1 MKIDGIVV
9 DTKMKDCFGTLGI
22 EPTSNLNLIKC
33 AYKDMIM
40 MVHPDRIRRS
50 GLKWTKDE
58 CNMAFNNVR
67 SSYKYLISQFSSV
80 DLPDFDVLY
89 SVGEFDEGENER
101 FFDIEKFNRD
111 FDNLKKEKNDVD
123 YNRGYK
129 KFERDVDDVVVP
141 SDHPIGKD
149 EFDDALDEEQLCRE
163 IEKTYVIDDF
173 NKEKCESHTLMKQL
187 PDCRDEVFGFS
198 ILGDSPENFEGVSS
212 SNGVSYSDLNQVFG
226 TNHEFWEKTI
236 SQDDKILKKFINNNE
251 LLNKRLQN
259 FIKER
264 NNVDSIKLTVDDYK
278 KINDKK
284 RINLEKE
291 EKRHV
296 RYTEQR
302 LKNI

>member
-1 MKIDGIVV
+1 MKIDEIVV
-9 DTKMKDCFGTLGI
+9 DEKMKECFGTLGI
-22 EPTSNLNLIKC
+22 EPTSNINLIKC

-67 SSYKYLISQFSSV
+67 NCYKYLISQFSSV
-80 DLPDFDVLY
+80 DLPDFDILY
-89 SVGEFDEGENER
+89 SVDDFDEDTNER

-111 FDNLKKEKNDVD
+111 FENLKKESNNVNDI
-123 YNRGYK
+123 GYK
-129 KFERDVDDVVVP
+129 KFERDVGDVVVP
-141 SDHPIGKD
+141 SDDPIEKD
-149 EFDDALDEEQLCRE
+149 KFDDALNEEKLCRE
-163 IEKTYVIDDF
+163 IEEKYVIDDF
-173 NKEKCESHTLMKQL
+173 NMEKCESHTLMKQL
-187 PDCRDEVFGFS
+187 PDYRDKVFGFS
-198 ILGDSPENFEGVSS
+198 ILGDSAENFEGVSS

-226 TNHEFWEKTI
+226 TNYEFWEKTI
-236 SQDDKILKKFINNNE
+236 SQDDKILKKFINNDE

-264 NNVDSIKLTVDDYK
+264 NSVDSIKLTVDDYK

-284 RINLEKE
+284 RINLKKE
-291 EKRHV
+291 EERHA